1 MLKQEFLNELS
12 RQLCHLKPYQIEKAA
27 NYYSGII
34 AGRMENGMSEEEAI
48 SAFGSVENAAL
59 EFIRSGYGEEKHR
72 ISNKIKS
79 MPTVSRLFIS
89 TLLVF
94 ACYLLVITVW
104 AVVASVC
111 AVLAAIFLG
120 GVFGIVYGVVM
131 CFSSALPVGL
141 CAIGA
146 AMVLT
151 AISLLVIGP
160 ARALIKIA
168 ASICSYING
177 KIRALMAKEALAV

>member
-1 MLKQEFLNELS
+1 MLKQDFLNDLS
-12 RQLCHLKPYQIEKAA
+12 RQLCHLKPYQIEKAV

-34 AGRMENGMSEEEAI
+34 DGRMENGMSEEEAV
-48 SAFGSVENAAL
+48 SAFGSVEKAAL

-79 MPTVSRLFIS
+79 MPTVSRLISS

-94 ACYLLVITVW
+94 VCYLLVIAVW
-104 AVVASVC
+104 VVVSSVLAVVA
-111 AVLAAIFLG
+111 ALFLG
-120 GVFGIVYGVVM
+120 GILGILGGAVM

-141 CAIGA
+141 CIIGA
-146 AMVLT
+146 ALVLT

-168 ASICSYING
+168 CASCSYINN